1 MIDAVPLLVLAFG
14 EKVAVVLKYVF
25 PLVPVNE
32 LMAEMAER
40 LPPVTV
46 TSPVVPF
53 QVKSL
58 GFSEKVN
65 VMVAVWSA
73 LMVATSLVIVTVGG
87 RVS

>member
-14 EKVAVVLKYVF
+14 EKVAVVLKYIF
-25 PLVPVNE
+25 PSVPVNE

-40 LPPVTV
+40 LPPETMISERVK
-46 TSPVVPF
+46 VVP
-53 QVKSL
+53 

-65 VMVAVWSA
+65 VMVALSPA
-73 LMVATSLVIVTVGG
+73 LRVERLLVIVTIGG